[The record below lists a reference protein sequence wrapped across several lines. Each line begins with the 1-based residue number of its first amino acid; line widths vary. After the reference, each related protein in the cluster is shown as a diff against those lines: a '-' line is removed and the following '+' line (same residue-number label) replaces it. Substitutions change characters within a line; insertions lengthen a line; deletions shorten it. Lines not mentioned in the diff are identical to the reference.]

1 MSHRHA
7 LIAAALAGVC
17 AASSLT
23 AAQAAGQA
31 EMGAPK
37 ADQEMCYGV
46 AKAGQNDCGTATH
59 GCMGAAVTDNDPAEW
74 KFVAKGSCAKLGG
87 SLKPGAKADKAADPA
102 TPAAPETLKS
112 AETR

>member
-17 AASSLT
+17 AAP
-23 AAQAAGQA
+23 AQAGGQA

-59 GCMGAAVTDNDPAEW
+59 GCMGAAATDNDPAEW
-74 KFVAKGSCAKLGG
+74 KFVAKGSCTKLGG
-87 SLKPGAKADKAADPA
+87 ALKPGGVEKNTKAESAAEPA
-102 TPAAPETLKS
+102 QSTGSK
-112 AETR
+112 